1 MSDSIDIMAKVP
13 KKRVGNDV
21 DPNEAKRFRVD
32 NVALKLSDLNEDV
45 LLKIFSYLNEEEM
58 INIVKARGLFLATCQ
73 QAFKL
78 KYRNKFIE
86 ISLHLDYRHYIDL
99 LRYFGKNIT
108 KLQLQYSWANKE
120 KRSRIHD
127 LVLATCHD
135 TLIEIHFIGIS
146 TESKIDKCFTKLKTL
161 HIAHGSV
168 DNSVCQFG
176 KWFPLMEDLQITS
189 ITNIDTKLNVRRR
202 IPSLKRFS
210 MVFSKN
216 CTDQHMLRVC
226 KLNNFM
232 NSNPQLS
239 EICLKL
245 SDTHNHAAVVG
256 RINMV
261 DDAAANVKQL
271 SNLKLELVYSRG
283 LYSEELAQLMV
294 PKGSIEHLELTI
306 NRLNEQTCEFV
317 KSFSNLKSLTLVI
330 DFLRIC
336 FMADQFFSGTA
347 WLASTKHVQL
357 TELNICFYAEVRF
370 LAIDTL
376 NVALLAVESFMKHCK
391 NLNTVT
397 IKYKLGQRSASV
409 GEFNKGVSFDA
420 LKNRINLGVW
430 SFTTFEPFDFDNGI
444 FLKFKRL

>member
-1 MSDSIDIMAKVP
+1 MAKVP
-13 KKRVGNDV
+13 KKRGGNDV

-73 QAFKL
+73 QAFKH
-78 KYRNKFIE
+78 KYKNKYIE
-86 ISLHLDYRHYIDL
+86 ISLHLDYRPIIDL

-108 KLQLQYSWANKE
+108 KLQLHYSWANKV
-120 KRSRIHD
+120 KRARIHD
-127 LVLATCHD
+127 RVLGTCHD

-146 TESKIDKCFTKLKTL
+146 AESKIDKCFTKLKTL

-168 DNSVCQFG
+168 DNSMCQFG
-176 KWFPLMEDLQITS
+176 KWFPRMEDLRITS
-189 ITNIDTKLNVRRR
+189 ITNIDTKLNVRRH

-216 CTDQHMLRVC
+216 CTDRYMLRVC
-226 KLNNFM
+226 KLNNLIY
-232 NSNPQLS
+232 SNLQLS

-245 SDTHNHAAVVG
+245 SDTHNDAVIG
-256 RINMV
+256 RVNMV
-261 DDAAANVKQL
+261 DVAAAIPKQL
-271 SNLKLELVYSRG
+271 TSLKLELVYSRG

-294 PKGSIEHLELTI
+294 PKGSIEHLELTT
-306 NRLNEQTCEFV
+306 NRLNEQTCDFV
-317 KSFSNLKSLTLVI
+317 KSCSNLKSMTLVI

-336 FMADQFFSGTA
+336 FMADQFFRGRA
-347 WLASTKHVQL
+347 WLDSTKHVHL
-357 TELNICFYAEVRF
+357 TDLNICFYAEVRF
-370 LAIDTL
+370 FAVDFAVDTL
-376 NVALLAVESFMKHCK
+376 NIALLAVEPFMKHCR

-397 IKYKLGQRSASV
+397 IKYKLGQRSTSFVA
-409 GEFNKGVSFDA
+409 EFNKDVSFDA

-430 SFTTFEPFDFDNGI
+430 SFTTFRPFDFDNGI
-444 FLKFKRL
+444 YLIFKKL